1 MKTNFLK
8 RFSALTYLLGAFTLV
23 SIIPIIF
30 ISIVQY
36 DFIKNHILSRI
47 EESNIKSVEDLAEKI
62 ELMIE
67 GDRRSLMVLAY
78 AISDDTEDQMKAK
91 FKNILKN
98 NSDFNFIS
106 YISNGSI
113 YYLYDKEFYKNNETY
128 PKFTDLELSNIQKAK
143 NKSYVI
149 PSLKGFPDSLAI
161 SINWGDD
168 KYLIAGLNKE
178 KIKEYLMKIS
188 NEDEK
193 IFLLDLNSKSYVFNS
208 HDIPE
213 EHVREMVLKKSGIME
228 KSELGK
234 TIIFSK
240 LKTLN
245 MLVIMSHKHSLYEE
259 ELRNHGADILIILVN
274 SLLFSLFMGAWIAFS
289 QFRFV
294 TKFLDSIREIAN
306 GNYKKKVDIGLILIP
321 KEFISLVEEFNI
333 MSEKIYR
340 LDAFKSNLI
349 DTISHEF
356 KTPLTS
362 IKGFTSTML
371 RRDANF
377 AEEERK
383 KMLKIISKQSDRL
396 SRMVEDLLV
405 VPKLEGNILKLNI
418 QPVNLEHVIS
428 SNSDLFNVNLFEIES
443 IGSIYVEA
451 DEDRLHQVV
460 LNLFENARK
469 YSDPQETKIKVK
481 IFKKDDNTAC
491 FTVTNKSKPIPKE
504 KINSLFEKFVR
515 MDDGLTRTT
524 GGTGLGLFITKG
536 LVEIMGGKIILE
548 SIDNEFISTVFLPL
562 SDEALL

>member
-1 MKTNFLK
+1 MRIDFLK
-8 RFSALTYLLGAFTLV
+8 RFSALTYLLSAFGLV

-36 DFIKNHILSRI
+36 DFINNHILSRI
-47 EESNIKSVEDLAEKI
+47 EESNIKAVEDLSEKI

-67 GDRRSLMVLAY
+67 GDINSLKVLSN
-78 AISDDTEDQMKAK
+78 AISDESEEKIK
-91 FKNILKN
+91 LKLENILKSN
-98 NSDFNFIS
+98 EDFNFIS

-113 YYLYDKEFYKNNETY
+113 YYLYDKSFYKTINDY
-128 PKFTDLELSNIQKAK
+128 PKFTDIELDYLQLIK

-149 PSLKGFPDSLAI
+149 HSLKDFPDSLAI
-161 SINWGDD
+161 SINWGGD
-168 KYLIAGLNKE
+168 KYLIAGVNKD
-178 KIKEYLMKIS
+178 KIKNYLNKIS

-193 IFLLDLNSKSYVFNS
+193 IFLFDLNTNSFVFNS
-208 HDIPE
+208 HEISKKYINKMILE
-213 EHVREMVLKKSGIME
+213 KSGVIE

-234 TIIFSK
+234 TIIYSK
-240 LKTLN
+240 IETLN
-245 MLVIMSHKHSLYEE
+245 MIVIMSHKYSLYEE
-259 ELRNHGADILIILVN
+259 ELRSHGADILIILVN
-274 SLLFSLFMGAWIAFS
+274 SILFSLFMGAWIAFS
-289 QFRFV
+289 QYKFV

-306 GNYKKKVDIGLILIP
+306 GNYKEKVDIGLILIP

-333 MSEKIYR
+333 MSDKIYR
-340 LDAFKSNLI
+340 LDSFKSNLI

-362 IKGFTSTML
+362 IKGFSSTML
-371 RRDANF
+371 RKDANF
-377 AEEERK
+377 DEESRK
-383 KMLKIISKQSDRL
+383 KMLRIISKQSDRL

-418 QPVNLEHVIS
+418 DSVNLDHVIC
-428 SNSDLFNVNLFEIES
+428 SNSELFNMDLFEIES
-443 IGSIYVEA
+443 SGSIYVEA

-469 YSDPQETKIKVK
+469 YSDPQESKIKVK
-481 IFKKDDNTAC
+481 VFKLDDKYAC
-491 FTVTNKSKPIPKE
+491 FTVTNQSKPIPQE

-536 LVEIMGGKIILE
+536 LVEMMGGKITLE
-548 SIDNEFISTVFLPL
+548 SIGNEFISKVLLPL
-562 SDEALL
+562 SDDDLI